1 MEALVHQ
8 YNVWVF
14 RITDEES
21 GMVKQD
27 NNLYPQTPE
36 EDLFKEGGEYT
47 QSLAQR
53 LIAANSNSTKFSGT
67 YFETLQEEET
77 DRDFMVVLL
86 SKVQNLNAKP
96 D

>member
-47 QSLAQR
+47 QYLAQL
-53 LIAANSNSTKFSGT
+53 LIAANSNSTKFRHT
-67 YFETLQEEET
+67 
-77 DRDFMVVLL
+77 
-86 SKVQNLNAKP
+86 
-96 D
+96 